1 MFRHLVRIVGITSI
15 LALALMGG
23 AAGHPVSAST
33 PRSAEGDSVV
43 VLTVDPGPWST
54 EGEAVT
60 MAVTVTWPRG
70 GGVVPA
76 SGSVQFFAS
85 SRAGSILLGTVTLD
99 GAGTARVVTTAL
111 GAGRHILG
119 VRYAG
124 VPGEARAQ
132 TRSVAHDVV
141 AVAVCPGPVT
151 GRTAAVVRLVYMT
164 LLGRCPD
171 RAGLDHWVG
180 RLDGGTSREAFAATI
195 ARTPEAVGKVVD
207 DAYRTLLD
215 RPADP
220 AGRTFW
226 VRRLQAH
233 GRYDQLLADLG
244 ASPELWT
251 RSGGTDDGF
260 VTRIY
265 ERLLDRAPDARGMAY
280 WLDRYAD
287 GASRRV
293 LVRAVATLDEPLGRL
308 VTLAH
313 YTLLDRAPTAE
324 EAAAGIAFLRRTG
337 DRSGLLA
344 QLIGRPEFAARA

>member
-1 MFRHLVRIVGITSI
+1 MLRHRARRAGIASI
-15 LALALMGG
+15 LVALVVAVG
-23 AAGHPVSAST
+23 ASVPVRAAA
-33 PRSAEGDSVV
+33 PAEGDSVV
-43 VLTVDPGPWST
+43 VLAVDPGPWSVA
-54 EGEAVT
+54 GGPVT
-60 MAVTVTWPRG
+60 LTATVTRIAG
-70 GGVVPA
+70 GSAVPA
-76 SGSVQFFAS
+76 SGTAELFAS
-85 SRAGSILLGTVTLD
+85 SRAGSIPLGTVVLD

-111 GAGRHILG
+111 TPGRHALG

-124 VPGEARAQ
+124 VPGEVRAQ
-132 TRSVAHDVV
+132 TRTVAHDVV
-141 AVAVCPGPVT
+141 AVATCPGPGA
-151 GRTAAVVRLVYMT
+151 GRTAGMVRLVYMT

-171 RAGLDHWVG
+171 RAGLDHWVE
-180 RLDGGTSREAFAATI
+180 RLEGGTPGEAFAAAI

-220 AGRTFW
+220 SGRVFW
-226 VRRLQAH
+226 VRRLQDH

-251 RSGGTDDGF
+251 RSGGTDESF

-287 GASRRV
+287 GASRRI
-293 LVRAVATLDEPLGRL
+293 LVRAVATLDEPLRRL

-313 YTLLDRAPTAE
+313 YTLLDRAPTTE
-324 EAAAGIAFLRRTG
+324 ESAAGIAFLRRTG

-344 QLIGRPEFAARA
+344 LLIGRSEFAARA